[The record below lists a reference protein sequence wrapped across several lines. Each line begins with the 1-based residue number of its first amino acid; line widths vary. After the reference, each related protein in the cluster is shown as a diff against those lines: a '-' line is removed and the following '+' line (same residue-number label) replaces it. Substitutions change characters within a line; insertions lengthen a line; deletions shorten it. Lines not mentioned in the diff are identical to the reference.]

1 MTVRITADSP
11 CDLGRELI
19 ERNNIGITPLHI
31 NMGERSLRDGVDCS
45 PRDIFAYTESTGT
58 LCSTSATAI
67 GEYTDFFTQTLEQC
81 DAIVHLSLSS
91 GISSSHQN
99 ALVAAGDFPGRVFVV
114 DTLSLTTGM
123 GLLVLEAA
131 EMARSGMAAG
141 EIARAVLARRE
152 KVSVSFVPETLEYL
166 RMGGRCS
173 ALAAMGANLL
183 KLHPCIEAE
192 NGLLFPA
199 KKYRGTMARTLSAY
213 VADRLADAGSIDP
226 ARAIV
231 THVID
236 DGALLGGVVKQVE
249 DSGVFREVLVAQAG
263 ATIACHSG
271 PGVLGLIYM
280 KK

>member
-123 GLLVLEAA
+123 GLLALEAA

-183 KLHPCIEAE
+183 KLHPCIEVVD
-192 NGLLFPA
+192 GKMGVV
-199 KKYRGTMARTLSAY
+199 KKYRGSIEKV
-213 VADRLADAGSIDP
+213 VADYVRERLEGRTDIDTSRVIIVDTCEDDSLASIARKCVEEDGRFGEIIEAKAGC
-226 ARAIV
+226 
-231 THVID
+231 
-236 DGALLGGVVKQVE
+236 
-249 DSGVFREVLVAQAG
+249 
-263 ATIACHSG
+263 TIFSHCG
-271 PGVLGLIYM
+271 PGTLGILFAR
-280 KK
+280 K